1 MHADP
6 IFIIGLPACGKST
19 FGKAL
24 AKRLG
29 RRFIDLDTYIENRF
43 HTSIP
48 ELFSQ
53 RGEEGFRSLEAA
65 MLRETGEFLDTVI
78 ATGGGAPCHFGNMEY
93 MNSQG
98 ITVWLQASRGR
109 ILKRLL
115 RNRRKRPMLQGLDP
129 DALAERIDILL
140 QQRVPFYSQ
149 AEIYFVTDHLE
160 NTPQING
167 SVSAFLREFND
178 Y

>member
-1 MHADP
+1 
-6 IFIIGLPACGKST
+6 
-19 FGKAL
+19 
-24 AKRLG
+24 
-29 RRFIDLDTYIENRF
+29 
-43 HTSIP
+43 
-48 ELFSQ
+48 
-53 RGEEGFRSLEAA
+53 
-65 MLRETGEFLDTVI
+65 
-78 ATGGGAPCHFGNMEY
+78 MEY
-93 MNSQG
+93 MNSRG

-149 AEIYFVTDHLE
+149 AEIYFVTDYLE

>member
-93 MNSQG
+93 MNSRG

-149 AEIYFVTDHLE
+149 AEIYFVTDYLE

>member
-93 MNSQG
+93 MNSRG

>member
-48 ELFSQ
+48 ELFSR
-53 RGEEGFRSLEAA
+53 RGEQGFRSLEAV
-65 MLRETGEFLDTVI
+65 MLRETGEFLDTII
-78 ATGGGAPCHFGNMEY
+78 ATGGGAPCHSGNMEY
-93 MNSQG
+93 MNSRG

-140 QQRVPFYSQ
+140 QQRAPFYSQ

-167 SVSAFLREFND
+167 SVSAFLREF
-178 Y
+178 YSY

>member
-93 MNSQG
+93 MNSRG

-149 AEIYFVTDHLE
+149 AEIYFFTDYLE

-167 SVSAFLREFND
+167 SVSALLREFND

>member
-78 ATGGGAPCHFGNMEY
+78 ATGGGAPCHLGNMEY
-93 MNSQG
+93 MNSRG